1 MGETFLAINVTV
13 MQLSL
18 NVLLVMDCVT
28 ARCGS
33 QVQPTK
39 MTLAP
44 QRVVSS
50 SEVRASDL
58 EHGGSWGRIPSGAP
72 LMVDSLHLPLFPL
85 LY

>member
-1 MGETFLAINVTV
+1 MDAADLKHHSQVIMKKVK
-13 MQLSL
+13 QLSL
-18 NVLLVMDCVT
+18 NVLLVMDGVT

-39 MTLAP
+39 MTLAR

-58 EHGGSWGRIPSGAP
+58 EHGGSWGRIPSGAEIFS
-72 LMVDSLHLPLFPL
+72 VSS
-85 LY
+85 YG